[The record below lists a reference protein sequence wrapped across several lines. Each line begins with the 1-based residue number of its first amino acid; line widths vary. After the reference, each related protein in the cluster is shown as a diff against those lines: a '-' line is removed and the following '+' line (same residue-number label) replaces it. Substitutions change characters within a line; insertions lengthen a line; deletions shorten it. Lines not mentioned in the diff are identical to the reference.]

1 MSDQGNG
8 VMGRFSVE
16 VEVANNADLIL
27 VQLGMLPPDK
37 LRRVTAKGVVDS
49 GATLVVLPDSIVRQ
63 LGLLPAGNLS
73 VTYADD
79 RQATRERVGNF
90 TIKLL
95 GREDVFNGWV
105 EPNRKDVLIGA
116 VVLEVL
122 DLLIDCKNQQ
132 LVPRDPTT
140 ITGAA
145 GSSNV

>member
-1 MSDQGNG
+1 MTGQGNG
-8 VMGRFSVE
+8 VMGRFSVDI
-16 VEVANNADLIL
+16 EVANNADLIL
-27 VQLGMLPPDK
+27 VQLGMLSPDK
-37 LRRVTAKGVVDS
+37 VRRVTAKGLVDS
-49 GATLVVLPDSIVRQ
+49 GATLVVLPESLVQQ

-79 RQATRERVGNF
+79 RQATRQRVGNF
-90 TIKLL
+90 TIKVL
-95 GREDVFNGWV
+95 GRESVFDGWV
-105 EPNRKDVLIGA
+105 EPNRKEVLIGA